1 MGEHQDRG
9 AAASLGTT
17 QTSPPGFGV
26 PLGRIGGIAIRAQW
40 SVVVI
45 GALVAWSLATGWL
58 DTDRDIQASAAWI
71 GGVCGAVLFL
81 ASLLAHELSHSLV
94 ARRHGVVV
102 RSITLWL
109 LGGVALME
117 RDAPNAR
124 AALQIAIAGPLA
136 SFAIAAGAGGV
147 AWGLDAADPVSAVF
161 VVAAAV
167 AEWLAIL
174 NAALGAFNL
183 LPGAPLDGGRVLRAW
198 FWSRTG
204 DRLGSQVRA
213 ARAGRT
219 LARILIAFGVV
230 EFAFGA
236 GLSGLWIAF
245 IGWFVHGSA
254 TREETDAQLQS
265 ALGTASIADL
275 MTVDPIT
282 VEPDL
287 TITAFVERYLLRH
300 RSAYPVVD
308 DGRLVGMISLPDV
321 RSVDPTTRDTTRVC
335 DVMTPRSRCAV
346 AAPSLPATDWLQDPR
361 SIGRLVVV
369 DDAERVVGIVTPTDL
384 VRVAQFAVATGATRE
399 VPSPRR

>member
-1 MGEHQDRG
+1 MGEYRNRDSAAQLAPTPADRP
-9 AAASLGTT
+9 ALGI
-17 QTSPPGFGV
+17 
-26 PLGRIGGIAIRAQW
+26 PLGRIGGIEIRAQW

-45 GALVAWSLATGWL
+45 GALVAWSLAAGWL
-58 DTDRDIQASAAWI
+58 DSGRDISASAAWI

-94 ARRHGVVV
+94 ALRHGVVV
-102 RSITLWL
+102 RSITLWM

-117 RDAPNAR
+117 RDAPDAR
-124 AALQIAIAGPLA
+124 AALRIAIAGPLA
-136 SFAIAAGAGGV
+136 SFAIAVGTGGV
-147 AWGLDAADPVSAVF
+147 AWGLNAAEPSSTPV

-198 FWSRTG
+198 FWSRSG

-219 LARILIAFGVV
+219 LARILIAVGIV

-254 TREETDAQLQS
+254 AREETDARLQS
-265 ALGTASIADL
+265 ALGAATIAEL
-275 MTVDPIT
+275 MTTNPI
-282 VEPDL
+282 VVAPDL
-287 TITAFVERYLLRH
+287 TIAEFVEQYLLRH

-308 DGRLVGMISLPDV
+308 SSRLVGMITLPAV
-321 RSVDPTTRDTTRVC
+321 RAVPPTLRDATRVS
-335 DVMTPRSRCAV
+335 DVMTPRAKCAV
-346 AAPSLPATDWLQDPR
+346 AAPSLSAAEWLRDPR
-361 SIGRLVVV
+361 SIDRLIVV

-384 VRVAQFAVATGATRE
+384 VRVAQFAVVTGTT
-399 VPSPRR
+399 PQLPPRG

>member
-1 MGEHQDRG
+1 M
-9 AAASLGTT
+9 
-17 QTSPPGFGV
+17 
-26 PLGRIGGIAIRAQW
+26 PLGRINGIEIRAQW

-45 GALVAWSLATGWL
+45 GGLVAWSLAAGWL
-58 DTDRDIQASAAWI
+58 DSDLDISASAAWI
-71 GGVCGAVLFL
+71 GGVCGAMLFL

-117 RDAPNAR
+117 RDAPDAR
-124 AALQIAIAGPLA
+124 AALRIAIAGPLA
-136 SFAIAAGAGGV
+136 SFAIATGTGGV
-147 AWGLDAADPVSAVF
+147 AWGLDAADPTSSF
-161 VVAAAV
+161 VIVAAAV

-204 DRLGSQVRA
+204 DRLGSQIRA

-219 LARILIAFGVV
+219 LARILIAFGII

-265 ALGTASIADL
+265 ALATATIAEL
-275 MTVDPIT
+275 MTTDPIT

-287 TITAFVERYLLRH
+287 TIADFLERYLLRH

-308 DGRLVGMISLPDV
+308 GGRFLGMITLPDV
-321 RSVDPTTRDTTRVC
+321 RAVHPAGRDSTQVR
-335 DVMTPRSRCAV
+335 DVMTPRSQCAI
-346 AAPSLPATDWLQDPR
+346 AAPSMRATDWLRDPR
-361 SIGRLVVV
+361 SIDRLIVI
-369 DDAERVVGIVTPTDL
+369 DEADRVVGIVTPTDL
-384 VRVAQFAVATGATRE
+384 VRVAQFVVETGAARE
-399 VPSPRR
+399 APSARW